1 MLVTDF
7 IERGKCQMKIFFY
20 ALRQYDELKYVE
32 KFAEQY
38 DFEYAYT
45 SDYPSLDN
53 VKLAKGFDAVS
64 IITNPMSPEIL
75 DAFHAA
81 GVKYISTRSIGYE
94 HIDVKHAHSIGMRV
108 SHVVYS
114 PNSVANFTIMLML
127 MACRNMPWIMK
138 KADCQDY
145 SLKGKVGKELSTST
159 VGIIG
164 TGNIG
169 KTVIKHLSGFGCRML
184 AYSLYEDEEV
194 KKYAEYVSFDKLLE
208 ESDIISVHV
217 PGNAENT
224 HLLDAAAF
232 DKMKDGVVIV
242 NTARGLI
249 IDTKAL
255 LDSLKS
261 GKIGFAALDTFEGE
275 AGLYYLNKETE
286 RLDNDNMALLKSFP
300 NVILSPHMAFYT
312 EQAVSDMV
320 ENSIKGLLGFES
332 GEDFLEVK

>member
-1 MLVTDF
+1 
-7 IERGKCQMKIFFY
+7 MKIFFY
-20 ALRQYDELKYVE
+20 ALREYDEQKYVE
-32 KFAEQY
+32 KFARQY
-38 DFEYAYT
+38 AFEYGFT
-45 SDYPSLDN
+45 SDYPSMDN
-53 VKLAKGFDAVS
+53 VQLAKGYDAIS
-64 IITNPMSPEIL
+64 IITNPMYPEIL
-75 DAFHAA
+75 KAFHDV
-81 GVKYISTRSIGYE
+81 GVRYISTRSIGYE
-94 HIDVKHAHSIGMRV
+94 HIDVDYAHSLGMRA

-114 PNSVANFTIMLML
+114 PNSVANYTIMLIL

-145 SLKGKVGKELSTST
+145 SLNGKVGKELSTST
-159 VGIIG
+159 VGVIG

-169 KTVIKHLSGFGCRML
+169 KTVVKHLSGFGCRIL

-194 KKYAEYVSFDKLLE
+194 KKYAEYVSLDELIKQ
-208 ESDIISVHV
+208 SDIITLHV

-224 HLLDAAAF
+224 HLIDTAAF
-232 DKMKDGVVIV
+232 EKMKDGVIIV

-249 IDTKAL
+249 IDTQAL
-255 LDSLKS
+255 IAALKS
-261 GKIGFAALDTFEGE
+261 GKVGYAALDTFEGE
-275 AGLYYLNKETE
+275 VGLYYLNKEMQ

-332 GEDFLEVK
+332 GEYSLEVK

>member
-1 MLVTDF
+1 
-7 IERGKCQMKIFFY
+7 MKIFFY
-20 ALRQYDELKYVE
+20 ALREYDEQKYVE
-32 KFAEQY
+32 KFAKQY
-38 DFEYAYT
+38 SFEYAFT
-45 SDYPSLDN
+45 SDYPSMDN
-53 VKLAKGFDAVS
+53 IGLAKGYDAIS
-64 IITNPMSPEIL
+64 IITNPMYPEIL
-75 DAFHAA
+75 DALHNE

-94 HIDVKHAHSIGMRV
+94 HIDIKYAHSIGMRAA
-108 SHVVYS
+108 HVVYS
-114 PNSVANFTIMLML
+114 PNSVANYALMLML

-169 KTVIKHLSGFGCRML
+169 KTVVKHLSGFGCRIL
-184 AYSLYEDEEV
+184 AYSCYEDEEV
-194 KKYAEYVSFDKLLE
+194 KKYAEYVSFDELLTN
-208 ESDIISVHV
+208 SDIITLHV

-224 HLLDAAAF
+224 HLIDEAAF
-232 DKMKDGVVIV
+232 KKMKDGVIIV

-249 IDTKAL
+249 VDKQAL
-255 LDSLKS
+255 IAALKS
-261 GKIGFAALDTFEGE
+261 GKVGFAALDTFEGE

-286 RLDNDNMALLKSFP
+286 KLDNDNMAVLKSFP

-320 ENSIKGLLGFES
+320 ENSIKGILGLENGDNS
-332 GEDFLEVK
+332 LEVM

>member
-1 MLVTDF
+1 
-7 IERGKCQMKIFFY
+7 MKIFFY
-20 ALRQYDELKYVE
+20 ALRQYDELKYVQ

-38 DFEYAYT
+38 NFEYDYT
-45 SDYPSLDN
+45 SDYPTMEN
-53 VKLAKGFDAVS
+53 VNLAKGYDGVS
-64 IITNPMSPEIL
+64 IITNPMYPEIL
-75 DAFHAA
+75 NAFHAV
-81 GVKYISTRSIGYE
+81 GVKYISTRSIGYD
-94 HIDVKHAHSIGMRV
+94 HIDVNYANSIGMRV

-114 PNSVANFTIMLML
+114 PNSVANYTIMLIL

-138 KADCQDY
+138 KADCQDFT
-145 SLKGKVGKELSTST
+145 LKGKVGKELSTST

-169 KTVIKHLSGFGCRML
+169 KTVIKHLSGFGCKML

-194 KKYAEYVSFDKLLE
+194 KKYAEYVSLDELLR
-208 ESDIISVHV
+208 ESDIITLHV
-217 PGNAENT
+217 PGNAQNT
-224 HLLDAAAF
+224 HLIDADAF
-232 DKMKDGVVIV
+232 EKMKDGVIIV

-255 LDSLKS
+255 IESLKS

-275 AGLYYLNKETE
+275 TGLYYLNKETE

-320 ENSIKGLLGFES
+320 ENSIKGLLGFEK

>member
-1 MLVTDF
+1 
-7 IERGKCQMKIFFY
+7 MKIFFY

-32 KFAEQY
+32 KFAQQY
-38 DFEYAYT
+38 NFEYEYT

-53 VKLAKGFDAVS
+53 VELAKGYDAIS
-64 IITNPMSPEIL
+64 IITNPMYPEIL
-75 DAFHAA
+75 DAFRAA

-194 KKYAEYVSFDKLLE
+194 KKYAEYVSLDKLLE
-208 ESDIISVHV
+208 ESDIITLHM

-224 HLLDAAAF
+224 HLLDAEAF
-232 DKMKDGVVIV
+232 KKMKDGVIIV

-255 LDSLKS
+255 LNSLKS

-275 AGLYYLNKETE
+275 TGLYYLNKETE

>member
-1 MLVTDF
+1 
-7 IERGKCQMKIFFY
+7 MKIFFY
-20 ALRQYDELKYVE
+20 ALREYDEQKYVE
-32 KFAEQY
+32 KFARQY
-38 DFEYAYT
+38 AFEYGFT
-45 SDYPSLDN
+45 SDYPSMDN
-53 VKLAKGFDAVS
+53 VQLAKGYDAIS
-64 IITNPMSPEIL
+64 IITNPIYPEIIK
-75 DAFHAA
+75 AFHDV
-81 GVKYISTRSIGYE
+81 GIRYISTRSIGYE
-94 HIDVKHAHSIGMRV
+94 HIDVGCARSLGMRV

-114 PNSVANFTIMLML
+114 PDSVADYTIMLIL

-145 SLKGKVGKELSTST
+145 SLKGKVGKELSKST
-159 VGIIG
+159 VGVIG

-169 KTVIKHLSGFGCRML
+169 KTVVKHLSGFGCRIL

-194 KKYAEYVSFDKLLE
+194 KKYAEYVSLDELIKQ
-208 ESDIISVHV
+208 SDIITLHV

-224 HLLDAAAF
+224 HLIDAAAF
-232 DKMKDGVVIV
+232 EKMKDGVIIV

-249 IDTKAL
+249 IDTQAL
-255 LDSLKS
+255 IAALKS
-261 GKIGFAALDTFEGE
+261 GKVGYAALDTFEGE
-275 AGLYYLNKETE
+275 VGLYYLNKEMQ

-332 GEDFLEVK
+332 GEYSLEVK

>member
-1 MLVTDF
+1 
-7 IERGKCQMKIFFY
+7 MKIFFY
-20 ALRQYDELKYVE
+20 ALREYDEQKYVE
-32 KFAEQY
+32 KFAKQY
-38 DFEYAYT
+38 SFEYAFT
-45 SDYPSLDN
+45 SDYPSMDN
-53 VKLAKGFDAVS
+53 IGLAKGYDAIS
-64 IITNPMSPEIL
+64 IITNPMYPEIL
-75 DAFHAA
+75 DALHNE

-94 HIDVKHAHSIGMRV
+94 HIDIKYAHSIGMRAA
-108 SHVVYS
+108 HVVYS
-114 PNSVANFTIMLML
+114 PNSVANYALMLML

-169 KTVIKHLSGFGCRML
+169 KTVVKHLSGFGCRIL
-184 AYSLYEDEEV
+184 AYSCYEDEEV
-194 KKYAEYVSFDKLLE
+194 KKYAEYVSFDELLTN
-208 ESDIISVHV
+208 SDIITLHV

-224 HLLDAAAF
+224 HLIDEAAF
-232 DKMKDGVVIV
+232 KKMKDGVIIV

-249 IDTKAL
+249 VDTQAL
-255 LDSLKS
+255 IAALKS
-261 GKIGFAALDTFEGE
+261 GKVGLAVLDTFEGE

-286 RLDNDNMALLKSFP
+286 KLDNDNMAVLKSFP

-320 ENSIKGLLGFES
+320 ENSIKGILGLENGDNS
-332 GEDFLEVK
+332 LEVM

>member
-1 MLVTDF
+1 
-7 IERGKCQMKIFFY
+7 MKIFFY
-20 ALRQYDELKYVE
+20 ALREYDEKKYVE

-38 DFEYAYT
+38 SFEYGFT
-45 SDYPSLDN
+45 SDYPSMDN
-53 VKLAKGFDAVS
+53 VELAEGYDAIS
-64 IITNPMSPEIL
+64 IITNPMYPEIL
-75 DAFHAA
+75 DTFHKK

-94 HIDVKHAHSIGMRV
+94 HIDIKYAHSIGMRAA
-108 SHVVYS
+108 HVVYS
-114 PNSVANFTIMLML
+114 PNSVANYVIMLML

-159 VGIIG
+159 VGVIG

-169 KTVIKHLSGFGCRML
+169 KTVVKHLSGFGCRIL
-184 AYSLYEDEEV
+184 AYSCYEDEEV
-194 KKYAEYVSFDKLLE
+194 KKYAEYVSFDELLTN
-208 ESDIISVHV
+208 SDIITLHV

-224 HLLDAAAF
+224 HLIDEAAF
-232 DKMKDGVVIV
+232 KKMKDGVIIV

-249 IDTKAL
+249 VDTQAL
-255 LDSLKS
+255 IAALKS
-261 GKIGFAALDTFEGE
+261 GKVGFAALDTFEGE

-286 RLDNDNMALLKSFP
+286 KLDNDNMAVLKSFP

-320 ENSIKGLLGFES
+320 ENSIKGILGLENGDNS
-332 GEDFLEVK
+332 LEVM

>member
-1 MLVTDF
+1 
-7 IERGKCQMKIFFY
+7 MKIFFY
-20 ALRQYDELKYVE
+20 ALRQYDELKYVQ

-38 DFEYAYT
+38 NFEYDYT
-45 SDYPSLDN
+45 SDYPTMEN
-53 VKLAKGFDAVS
+53 VNLAKGYDGVS
-64 IITNPMSPEIL
+64 IITNPMYPEIL
-75 DAFHAA
+75 DAFHAV
-81 GVKYISTRSIGYE
+81 GVKYISTRSIGYD
-94 HIDVKHAHSIGMRV
+94 HIDVNYANSIGMRV

-114 PNSVANFTIMLML
+114 PNSVANYTIMLIL

-138 KADCQDY
+138 KADCQDFT
-145 SLKGKVGKELSTST
+145 LKGKVGKELSTST

-169 KTVIKHLSGFGCRML
+169 KTVIKHLSGFGCKML

-194 KKYAEYVSFDKLLE
+194 KKYAEYVSLDELLK
-208 ESDIISVHV
+208 ESDIITLHV
-217 PGNAENT
+217 PGNAQNT
-224 HLLDAAAF
+224 HLIDADAF
-232 DKMKDGVVIV
+232 EKMKDGVIIM

-255 LDSLKS
+255 IESLKS

-275 AGLYYLNKETE
+275 TGLYYLNKETE

-320 ENSIKGLLGFES
+320 ENSIKGLLGFEK

>member
-1 MLVTDF
+1 
-7 IERGKCQMKIFFY
+7 MKIFFY
-20 ALRQYDELKYVE
+20 ALREYDEQKYVE
-32 KFAEQY
+32 KFARQY
-38 DFEYAYT
+38 AFEYGFT
-45 SDYPSLDN
+45 SDYPSMDN
-53 VKLAKGFDAVS
+53 VQLAKGYDAIS
-64 IITNPMSPEIL
+64 IITNPMYPEIL
-75 DAFHAA
+75 KAFHDV
-81 GVKYISTRSIGYE
+81 GVRYISTRSIGYE
-94 HIDVKHAHSIGMRV
+94 HIDVDYAHSLGMRA

-114 PNSVANFTIMLML
+114 PNSVANYTIMLIL

-145 SLKGKVGKELSTST
+145 SLKGKVGKELSKST
-159 VGIIG
+159 VGVIG

-169 KTVIKHLSGFGCRML
+169 KTVVKHLSGFGCRIL

-194 KKYAEYVSFDKLLE
+194 KKYAEYVSLDELIKQ
-208 ESDIISVHV
+208 SDIITLHV

-224 HLLDAAAF
+224 HLIDAAAF
-232 DKMKDGVVIV
+232 EKMKDGVIIV

-249 IDTKAL
+249 IDTQAL
-255 LDSLKS
+255 IAALKS
-261 GKIGFAALDTFEGE
+261 GKVGYAALDTFEGE
-275 AGLYYLNKETE
+275 VGLYYLNKEMQ

-332 GEDFLEVK
+332 GEYSLEVK

>member
-1 MLVTDF
+1 
-7 IERGKCQMKIFFY
+7 MKIFFY
-20 ALRQYDELKYVE
+20 ALREYDEQKYVE

-38 DFEYAYT
+38 SFEYGFT
-45 SDYPSLDN
+45 SDYPSMEN
-53 VKLAKGFDAVS
+53 VQLAKGYDAIS
-64 IITNPMSPEIL
+64 IITNPMYPDIL
-75 DAFHAA
+75 DAFRNV

-94 HIDVKHAHSIGMRV
+94 HIDIEHAYSIGMRIA
-108 SHVVYS
+108 HVKYS
-114 PNSVANFTIMLML
+114 PNSVANYAIMLIL

-145 SLKGKVGKELSTST
+145 SLKGKVGKELSAST
-159 VGIIG
+159 VGVIG

-169 KTVIKHLSGFGCRML
+169 KTVVKHLSGFGCRIL
-184 AYSLYEDEEV
+184 AYSLFEDDEV
-194 KKYAEYVSFDKLLE
+194 KKYAEYVSLNELIRQ
-208 ESDIISVHV
+208 SDIITLHV

-224 HLLDAAAF
+224 HLIDAAAF
-232 DKMKDGVVIV
+232 DKMKDGVIIV

-249 IDTKAL
+249 IDTQAL
-255 LDSLKS
+255 ISALKS
-261 GKIGFAALDTFEGE
+261 GKVGYAALDTFEGE
-275 AGLYYLNKETE
+275 VGLYYLNKETQ

-332 GEDFLEVK
+332 GEYSLEVK